1 VSRRERAP
9 LRAPFPYFGGKSRVA
24 PIVWRAFGDTAN
36 YVEPFFGSG
45 AVLLGRPTAPR
56 IETVNDRDCWVA
68 NFWRAVRSAPEEVA
82 EYADAPVNEADL
94 HARHSRLHLEMEEH
108 RESMLT
114 DPDYFDA
121 RKAGWWVWGMS
132 AWIGSGWCS
141 EVKNPSRKIPQ
152 LVNGGQGVHQRFSR
166 QMPSLNGPARGVAGK
181 REVEA
186 WFVALAERFRKVRVL
201 CGDWR
206 RVLGNT
212 VIGTTGTR
220 DSGMNPCG
228 VFLDPPY
235 ARDGRDRVH
244 GVDEGIAPAVAEWAA
259 AHGTDS
265 DLRIALCCY
274 EGDVAMPADWTCHA
288 WKANRGYASEENTNA
303 ARERVYFSPH
313 CLPIDEQRSLFAGVR

>member
-1 VSRRERAP
+1 MRAP
-9 LRAPFPYFGGKSRVA
+9 IRAPFPYFGGKSRA
-24 PIVWRAFGDTAN
+24 ASTVWRAFGDVPN

-68 NFWRAVRSAPEEVA
+68 NFWRAVRASPSEVA
-82 EYADAPVNEADL
+82 RHASDPVNEADL
-94 HARHSRLHLEMEEH
+94 HARHHRLHLLMPEH
-108 RESMLT
+108 REKMLT

-121 RKAGWWVWGMS
+121 RAAGWWVWGLS

-141 EVKNPSRKIPQ
+141 ERKNASRKMPNM
-152 LVNGGQGVHQRFSR
+152 LNGGQGVHQRFAR
-166 QMPSLNGPARGVAGK
+166 QLPSLNGPARGSIGNPIEARFEVLADRFK
-181 REVEA
+181 R
-186 WFVALAERFRKVRVL
+186 VRVC
-201 CGDWR
+201 CGDWT

-212 VIGTTGTR
+212 VVGTTASR
-220 DSGMNPCG
+220 NSGMNPCG

-244 GVDEGIAPAVAEWAA
+244 GVDEDVAPAVAAWARE
-259 AHGTDS
+259 HGKDR

-274 EGDVAMPADWTCHA
+274 EGDVVMPVGWTLHA

-303 ARERVYFSPH
+303 CRERIWFSPH
-313 CLPIDEQRSLFAGVR
+313 CLPIDEQRGLFG